1 MDDMPSANG
10 SRGGPHGFGAM
21 HRDQRGAVVATYAL
35 RIVLVFVL
43 VILAVEEIGQ
53 VVNASIHASNA
64 AGAAA
69 QAGADSYAVNKNQI
83 KAESDAVAALQAEDP
98 SAWMVAFSIA
108 KDGTCTVTAYVR
120 ANTLFIQRLPYLKK
134 FQVQHATE
142 SEIHTIANS
151 R

>member
-1 MDDMPSANG
+1 MDEMPSANG
-10 SRGGPHGFGAM
+10 STGAPHGFAAV
-21 HRDQRGAVVATYAL
+21 HRDQRGAVITTYAL

-43 VILAVEEIGQ
+43 VILAVEEVGQ
-53 VVNASIHASNA
+53 VINASIHASNA

-69 QAGADSYAVNKNQI
+69 QAGADSYAVNKNPN
-83 KAESDAVAALQAEDP
+83 KAEADAVAALRADDP
-98 SAWMVAFSIA
+98 NAWMVSFSVA
-108 KDGTCTVTAYVR
+108 PDGTCTVTAYER

-151 R
+151 H